1 MPVLERVAAN
11 LFAICPDF
19 PTPVINILPLQFEIF
34 VHNSSTLKFFD
45 LEKAFNSSN
54 SIKKAFFASF
64 WKIFFFI
71 SNYNLH
77 MLRLFSSKILFVIF
91 LSQNLFADKIP
102 ELHEYIDSNAQY
114 FLTVIKEEGSNY
126 DDNPEE
132 FKERLKNIWE
142 PMVDV
147 KVVSR
152 LILSSKIYSSA
163 TENQKKLFEERTKKL
178 LLDTYVST
186 LLEFDNYQIVT
197 DENIKVNK
205 KTFEVSVNF
214 FSDSNSFVT
223 KLTVYK
229 NSLGQYRIVNIIVD
243 GINLGLIFRNQFQDA
258 YLENNSDLDIAIES
272 WKPTTL

>member
-1 MPVLERVAAN
+1 
-11 LFAICPDF
+11 
-19 PTPVINILPLQFEIF
+19 
-34 VHNSSTLKFFD
+34 
-45 LEKAFNSSN
+45 
-54 SIKKAFFASF
+54 
-64 WKIFFFI
+64 
-71 SNYNLH
+71 
-77 MLRLFSSKILFVIF
+77 MLRFFSSKIIFVFF
-91 LSQNLFADKIP
+91 LTQNLFGEKVPD
-102 ELHEYIDSNAQY
+102 LHEYIDSNAQY

-126 DDNPEE
+126 DDIPEE

-163 TENQKKLFEERTKKL
+163 SESQKKLFEERTKKL
-178 LLDTYVST
+178 LLDKYVTT

-197 DENIKVNK
+197 DEDIKVK
-205 KTFEVSVNF
+205 KNRFEVSINF
-214 FSDSNSFVT
+214 FSDSDSFVT

-258 YLENNSDLDIAIES
+258 YLEHNSNLDIAIES
-272 WKPTTL
+272 WQPTTL

>member
-1 MPVLERVAAN
+1 
-11 LFAICPDF
+11 
-19 PTPVINILPLQFEIF
+19 
-34 VHNSSTLKFFD
+34 
-45 LEKAFNSSN
+45 
-54 SIKKAFFASF
+54 
-64 WKIFFFI
+64 
-71 SNYNLH
+71 
-77 MLRLFSSKILFVIF
+77 MLRFFSSKILFVFF
-91 LSQNLFADKIP
+91 LTQSLFADKIP
-102 ELHEYIDSNAQY
+102 DLHDYIDSNAQY

-126 DDNPEE
+126 DENPEE

-152 LILSSKIYSSA
+152 LILSSKIYASA
-163 TENQKKLFEERTKKL
+163 TESQKKLFEERTKKL

-186 LLEFDNYQIVT
+186 LLEFDNYQIIT
-197 DENIKVNK
+197 DEDIKVNS

-229 NSLGQYRIVNIIVD
+229 NSFGQYRIVNIIVD

-258 YLENNSDLDIAIES
+258 YMDSNSNLDVAIES

>member
-1 MPVLERVAAN
+1 
-11 LFAICPDF
+11 
-19 PTPVINILPLQFEIF
+19 
-34 VHNSSTLKFFD
+34 
-45 LEKAFNSSN
+45 
-54 SIKKAFFASF
+54 
-64 WKIFFFI
+64 
-71 SNYNLH
+71 
-77 MLRLFSSKILFVIF
+77 MLRFFSSKIIFVFF
-91 LSQNLFADKIP
+91 LTQNLFGEKVPD
-102 ELHEYIDSNAQY
+102 LHEYIDSNAQY

-163 TENQKKLFEERTKKL
+163 SESQKKLFEERTKKL
-178 LLDTYVST
+178 LLDKYITT

-197 DENIKVNK
+197 DEDIKVK
-205 KTFEVSVNF
+205 KNRFEVSINF
-214 FSDSNSFVT
+214 FSDSDSFVT

-258 YLENNSDLDIAIES
+258 YLENNSNLDIAIES
-272 WKPTTL
+272 WQPTTL

>member
-1 MPVLERVAAN
+1 
-11 LFAICPDF
+11 
-19 PTPVINILPLQFEIF
+19 
-34 VHNSSTLKFFD
+34 
-45 LEKAFNSSN
+45 
-54 SIKKAFFASF
+54 
-64 WKIFFFI
+64 
-71 SNYNLH
+71 
-77 MLRLFSSKILFVIF
+77 MLRFFSSKILFVFF
-91 LSQNLFADKIP
+91 LTQSLFADKIP
-102 ELHEYIDSNAQY
+102 DLHDYIDSNAQY

-126 DDNPEE
+126 DENPEE

-152 LILSSKIYSSA
+152 LILSSKIYAAA
-163 TENQKKLFEERTKKL
+163 TESQKKLFEERTKKL

-186 LLEFDNYQIVT
+186 LLEFDNYQIIT
-197 DENIKVNK
+197 DEDIKVNN

-258 YLENNSDLDIAIES
+258 YIENNSNLDIAIES

>member
-1 MPVLERVAAN
+1 
-11 LFAICPDF
+11 
-19 PTPVINILPLQFEIF
+19 
-34 VHNSSTLKFFD
+34 
-45 LEKAFNSSN
+45 
-54 SIKKAFFASF
+54 
-64 WKIFFFI
+64 
-71 SNYNLH
+71 
-77 MLRLFSSKILFVIF
+77 MLRFFSSKILFVFF
-91 LSQNLFADKIP
+91 LTQNLFADKIP
-102 ELHEYIDSNAQY
+102 DLHDYIDSNAQY

-126 DDNPEE
+126 DENPEE

-152 LILSSKIYSSA
+152 LILSSKIYASA
-163 TENQKKLFEERTKKL
+163 TQSQKRLFEERTKKL

-186 LLEFDNYQIVT
+186 LLEFDNYQIIT
-197 DENIKVNK
+197 DEDIKVNN

-258 YLENNSDLDIAIES
+258 YMENNSNLDVAIES

>member
-1 MPVLERVAAN
+1 
-11 LFAICPDF
+11 
-19 PTPVINILPLQFEIF
+19 
-34 VHNSSTLKFFD
+34 
-45 LEKAFNSSN
+45 
-54 SIKKAFFASF
+54 
-64 WKIFFFI
+64 
-71 SNYNLH
+71 
-77 MLRLFSSKILFVIF
+77 MLRFFSSKILFVIF
-91 LSQNLFADKIP
+91 LTQNLFGDKIP

-152 LILSSKIYSSA
+152 LILSSKIYASA
-163 TENQKKLFEERTKKL
+163 TQTQKKIFEERTKKL

-205 KTFEVSVNF
+205 KTYEVSVSF
-214 FSDSNSFVT
+214 FSDSDSFVT

-229 NSLGQYRIVNIIVD
+229 NQMDMFLP
-243 GINLGLIFRNQFQDA
+243 LF
-258 YLENNSDLDIAIES
+258 
-272 WKPTTL
+272 

>member
-1 MPVLERVAAN
+1 MKSRTLTRPMFRMGGSTGTGITSGLTTPRQQYNEAGRV
-11 LFAICPDF
+11 
-19 PTPVINILPLQFEIF
+19 Q
-34 VHNSSTLKFFD
+34 
-45 LEKAFNSSN
+45 
-54 SIKKAFFASF
+54 
-64 WKIFFFI
+64 
-71 SNYNLH
+71 
-77 MLRLFSSKILFVIF
+77 
-91 LSQNLFADKIP
+91 
-102 ELHEYIDSNAQY
+102 
-114 FLTVIKEEGSNY
+114 
-126 DDNPEE
+126 
-132 FKERLKNIWE
+132 
-142 PMVDV
+142 
-147 KVVSR
+147 
-152 LILSSKIYSSA
+152 
-163 TENQKKLFEERTKKL
+163 KLFEERTKKL

>member
-1 MPVLERVAAN
+1 
-11 LFAICPDF
+11 
-19 PTPVINILPLQFEIF
+19 
-34 VHNSSTLKFFD
+34 
-45 LEKAFNSSN
+45 
-54 SIKKAFFASF
+54 
-64 WKIFFFI
+64 
-71 SNYNLH
+71 
-77 MLRLFSSKILFVIF
+77 MLRFFSSKILFVFF
-91 LSQNLFADKIP
+91 LTQNLFADKIP
-102 ELHEYIDSNAQY
+102 DLHDYIDSNAQY

-126 DDNPEE
+126 DENPEE

-152 LILSSKIYSSA
+152 LILSSEIYAAA
-163 TENQKKLFEERTKKL
+163 TESQKKLFEERTKKL

-186 LLEFDNYQIVT
+186 LLEFDNYQIIT
-197 DENIKVNK
+197 DEDIKVNN

-258 YLENNSDLDIAIES
+258 YLENNSNLDVAIES

>member
-1 MPVLERVAAN
+1 
-11 LFAICPDF
+11 
-19 PTPVINILPLQFEIF
+19 
-34 VHNSSTLKFFD
+34 
-45 LEKAFNSSN
+45 
-54 SIKKAFFASF
+54 
-64 WKIFFFI
+64 
-71 SNYNLH
+71 
-77 MLRLFSSKILFVIF
+77 MLRFFSSKILFVFF
-91 LSQNLFADKIP
+91 LAQNLFCDKIP
-102 ELHEYIDSNAQY
+102 DLHEYIDSNAQY

-126 DDNPEE
+126 DENPEA

-152 LILSSKIYSSA
+152 LILSSKIYTSA
-163 TENQKKLFEERTKKL
+163 TESQKKLFEERTKKL

-197 DENIKVNK
+197 DEDIKVK
-205 KTFEVSVNF
+205 KNRFEVSINF

-258 YLENNSDLDIAIES
+258 YLENNSNLDIAIES

>member
-1 MPVLERVAAN
+1 
-11 LFAICPDF
+11 
-19 PTPVINILPLQFEIF
+19 
-34 VHNSSTLKFFD
+34 
-45 LEKAFNSSN
+45 
-54 SIKKAFFASF
+54 
-64 WKIFFFI
+64 
-71 SNYNLH
+71 
-77 MLRLFSSKILFVIF
+77 MLRFFSSKILFVFF
-91 LSQNLFADKIP
+91 LAQNLFCDKIP
-102 ELHEYIDSNAQY
+102 DLHEYIDSNAQY

-126 DDNPEE
+126 DENPEA

-152 LILSSKIYSSA
+152 LILSSKIYTSA
-163 TENQKKLFEERTKKL
+163 TESQKKLFEQRTKKL

-186 LLEFDNYQIVT
+186 LLEFDNYQILT
-197 DENIKVNK
+197 DEDIKVNK
-205 KTFEVSVNF
+205 KTFEVSINF

-229 NSLGQYRIVNIIVD
+229 NSLGEYRIVNIIVD

-258 YLENNSDLDIAIES
+258 YLENNSNLDIAIES

>member
-1 MPVLERVAAN
+1 
-11 LFAICPDF
+11 
-19 PTPVINILPLQFEIF
+19 
-34 VHNSSTLKFFD
+34 
-45 LEKAFNSSN
+45 
-54 SIKKAFFASF
+54 
-64 WKIFFFI
+64 
-71 SNYNLH
+71 
-77 MLRLFSSKILFVIF
+77 MLRFFSSKILFVFFWHKIYF
-91 LSQNLFADKIP
+91 SDKIP
-102 ELHEYIDSNAQY
+102 DLHEYIDSNAQY

-126 DDNPEE
+126 DENPEV

-152 LILSSKIYSSA
+152 LILSSKIYTSA
-163 TENQKKLFEERTKKL
+163 TESQKKLFEERTKKL

-197 DENIKVNK
+197 DEDIKVNK
-205 KTFEVSVNF
+205 KTFEVSINF

-258 YLENNSDLDIAIES
+258 YLENNSNLDIAIES